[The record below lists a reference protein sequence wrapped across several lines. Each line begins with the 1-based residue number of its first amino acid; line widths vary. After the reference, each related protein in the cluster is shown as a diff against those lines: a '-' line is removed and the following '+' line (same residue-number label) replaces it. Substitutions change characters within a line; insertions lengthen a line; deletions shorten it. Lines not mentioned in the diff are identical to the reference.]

1 MHPIYTCL
9 CLYMYE
15 YLCASVCIYI
25 LYMQKLST
33 CMIICVRSNVQYLYI
48 DILIYLTYL
57 QKK

>member
-1 MHPIYTCL
+1 
-9 CLYMYE
+9 MYE